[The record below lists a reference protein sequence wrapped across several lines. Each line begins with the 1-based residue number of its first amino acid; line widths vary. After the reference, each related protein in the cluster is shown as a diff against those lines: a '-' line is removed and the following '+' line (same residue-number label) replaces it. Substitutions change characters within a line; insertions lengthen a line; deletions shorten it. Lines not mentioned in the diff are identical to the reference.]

1 VELEF
6 VDDSWSGTYDSTP
19 ASALERINDCGVG
32 LRSCWR
38 EYPEA
43 VVMELRVRGG
53 PALPLTSER
62 NDRKDF
68 PTQEVFE
75 RRD

>member
-1 VELEF
+1 MW
-6 VDDSWSGTYDSTP
+6 SWNSSMTAGAGTYELTP

-43 VVMELRVRGG
+43 VVMELRLGG
-53 PALPLTSER
+53 YPHYP
-62 NDRKDF
+62 
-68 PTQEVFE
+68 
-75 RRD
+75 